1 MRTNNVALGASPHL
15 TQLWFMVIS
24 SVWSVGLTSSSAVQ
38 ATPVRQITTW
48 LLVISGVRDEERG
61 ADRNGYPLLM
71 LR

>member
-1 MRTNNVALGASPHL
+1 
-15 TQLWFMVIS
+15 MVMS

>member
-1 MRTNNVALGASPHL
+1 MVMR
-15 TQLWFMVIS
+15 

-48 LLVISGVRDEERG
+48 LLVIRGVRDEEHG